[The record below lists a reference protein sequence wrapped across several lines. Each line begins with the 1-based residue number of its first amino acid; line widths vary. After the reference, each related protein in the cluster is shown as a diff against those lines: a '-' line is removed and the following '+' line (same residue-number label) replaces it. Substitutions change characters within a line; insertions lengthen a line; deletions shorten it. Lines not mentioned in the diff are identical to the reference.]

1 MANNNGNDRSR
12 SGRRPKSKRRNTA
25 HLIAKIRRI
34 RQDVAKARD
43 ELCTIHQDLTRDIE
57 VADAAVE
64 DLDRAIETL
73 SKYL

>member
-1 MANNNGNDRSR
+1 MVKRNNGN
-12 SGRRPKSKRRNTA
+12 GRPSKRRRNTA
-25 HLIAKIRRI
+25 HLIQEIKRI

-43 ELCTIHQDLTRDIE
+43 ELRTIHADLTRDIE